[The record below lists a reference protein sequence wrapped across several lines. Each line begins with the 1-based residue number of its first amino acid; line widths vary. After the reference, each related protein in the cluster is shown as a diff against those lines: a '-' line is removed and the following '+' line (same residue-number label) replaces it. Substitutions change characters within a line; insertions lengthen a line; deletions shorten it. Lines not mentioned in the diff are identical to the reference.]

1 MSTSSIDEHPIP
13 AYYGEAVTY
22 ADPLDTERL
31 RAELTDADSLWRT
44 VEVVPVTGSTN
55 VDLAARARAGEP
67 AGAVLATDHQVS
79 GRGRLGRTWTAPAGS
94 SITLS
99 VLLRPER
106 DPVTWT
112 WLPLLAGLAVAD
124 SLRAVAD
131 VPAVLKW
138 PNDVLVDGAKICG
151 ILAERVD
158 GPDAVACVL
167 GMGIN
172 VHQIA
177 EELPVPTATSLAVL
191 RPERSFV
198 RAEIMATVLA
208 ALALLYHRWESGHDD
223 ALIREY
229 QARCDTLGRA
239 VRVHKADGSTRE
251 GEAVGVD
258 PEGRLRVRTASAVEV
273 FAAGDVTHLR

>member
-1 MSTSSIDEHPIP
+1 
-13 AYYGEAVTY
+13 VTY

-31 RAELTDADSLWRT
+31 RAELVNADRLWT
-44 VEVVPVTGSTN
+44 TIEVVAETGSTN
-55 VDLAARARAGEP
+55 ADLAARARQGETAGL
-67 AGAVLATDHQVS
+67 VLATDHQVA

-94 SITLS
+94 SIAMS

-106 DPVTWT
+106 DPATWT

-124 SLRAVAD
+124 SLRAVAG

-138 PNDVLVDGAKICG
+138 PNDVLVDDAKVCG

-158 GPDAVACVL
+158 GPREPACVL
-167 GMGIN
+167 GLGIN
-172 VHQIA
+172 VHLA
-177 EELPVPTATSLAVL
+177 ADELPVPTATSLAVL
-191 RPERSFV
+191 RPGEPFV

-208 ALALLYHRWESGHDD
+208 ALALLYHRWEGGLD
-223 ALIREY
+223 AELAADY
-229 QARCDTLGRA
+229 LARSSTMGRS
-239 VRVHKADGSTRE
+239 VRVLTGDGSSVT

-258 PEGRLRVRTASAVEV
+258 AEGRLRVRTPTGVQT

>member
-1 MSTSSIDEHPIP
+1 MD
-13 AYYGEAVTY
+13 
-22 ADPLDTERL
+22 
-31 RAELTDADSLWRT
+31 WQ
-44 VEVVPVTGSTN
+44 VEVVPQTGSTN
-55 VDLAARARAGEP
+55 ADLAARARAGEP
-67 AGAVLATDHQVS
+67 AGLVLVTDHQVA

-94 SITLS
+94 SIAMS

-106 DPVTWT
+106 DPVHWT

-124 SLRAVAD
+124 SLRAVAG

-158 GPDAVACVL
+158 SPAGAGGAACVL

-172 VHQIA
+172 VHLTADQ
-177 EELPVPTATSLAVL
+177 LPVPTATSLALL
-191 RPERSFV
+191 RPGETFV
-198 RAEIMATVLA
+198 RADIIATVLA
-208 ALALLYHRWESGHDD
+208 TLALLYHRWEDGRD
-223 ALIREY
+223 APLISEY
-229 QARCDTLGRA
+229 EARCATLGRP
-239 VRVHKADGSTRE
+239 VRVHRPDGSTVE

-258 PEGRLRVRTASAVEV
+258 AEGRLRVRTAGQIVV